1 MEIIKTQQTMQE
13 RSRELQKKDCR
24 IVFVPTLGALHEGH
38 LSLIDI
44 AKKNGDIVVL
54 SIYLNPTQFSPS
66 EDLSKYPA
74 NLEKDLQLAKSR
86 GVGIVFCPNNAEIYP
101 DGFQTT
107 VEVTGI
113 TQKLCGSSRPTHFR
127 GVTTVVAKL
136 FNIVSP
142 HVVIFGEKDYQ
153 QLKVIE
159 QMVRDLNMNI
169 EIIGAPI
176 FREEDGLAMSSRNQ
190 YLSHEERRA
199 AAIIFKSLMAAKE
212 KVWSGEKNSERIIS
226 LVKEMI
232 TETGIGKI
240 DYVELCN
247 PETLDSVTTIAGPTL
262 LAVAA
267 HFGPA
272 RLIDNCIL

>member
-74 NLEKDLQLAKSR
+74 NLEKDLQLAKSH
-86 GVGIVFCPNNAEIYP
+86 GVGIVFCPNNEVIYP

-142 HVVIFGEKDYQ
+142 HVAIFGEKDYQ